1 MLKSLSTSLIVRGVL
16 GVIIGILAIAWPG
29 VTILALAI
37 MFAIWVF
44 IAAGLQATQAFS
56 SDRVGPVAGHL
67 LLALV
72 DVVFGVLALAWPGVT
87 IFALVLIVA
96 FWALAG
102 GFMELFAAFR
112 SGEAA
117 GTRALF
123 IVGGLVS
130 VLFGVVL
137 VSRPGVG
144 ALTLALLFGFF
155 NLMYGISGITMGIQL
170 RQRSIHE
177 PDRHEPVRS

>member
-16 GVIIGILAIAWPG
+16 GVIIGVIAIAWPG
-29 VTILALAI
+29 VTILALVI
-37 MFAIWVF
+37 LFAIWVF
-44 IAAGLQATQAFS
+44 IGAGLQAAQAFS
-56 SDRVGPVAGHL
+56 GNRVGPVFGHL

-87 IFALVLIVA
+87 VFALVLIVA

-112 SGEAA
+112 SGEPA
-117 GTRALF
+117 GTRTLF

-137 VSRPGVG
+137 VSRPGDGV
-144 ALTLALLFGFF
+144 LTLALLFGFF
-155 NLMYGISGITMGIQL
+155 SLMYGVSGITMGIHL
-170 RQRSIHE
+170 RQSTNHE
-177 PDRHEPVRS
+177 PDRREPVHS